1 MRNGRPVSGSQPAA
15 MRSCII
21 ATTSLML
28 FSGPAIFMFIV
39 MSSVRWR
46 LVTRRGGRLA
56 HPPKHLVPDLLPPA
70 LHLRSRLPL
79 PRVLVL
85 HRGVVVVAVSGPEVG
100 LAELGEVV
108 HGWLLARDV
117 VVDGCSVKH
126 FERRCQTSCTSKV

>member
-1 MRNGRPVSGSQPAA
+1 ANLENVVVETAIGFPNRFAVGGHVL
-15 MRSCII
+15 
-21 ATTSLML
+21 SL
-28 FSGPAIFMFIV
+28 
-39 MSSVRWR
+39 VRWR

-70 LHLRSRLPL
+70 LHLRSRLQL

-108 HGWLLARDV
+108 HGWLLAWVWRSMGAIVPHLVGV
-117 VVDGCSVKH
+117 VNH
-126 FERRCQTSCTSKV
+126 

>member
-46 LVTRRGGRLA
+46 LVSTGLRPQERRQIDVERTPHA
-56 HPPKHLVPDLLPPA
+56 ARPRHPAPA
-70 LHLRSRLPL
+70 
-79 PRVLVL
+79 
-85 HRGVVVVAVSGPEVG
+85 
-100 LAELGEVV
+100 VV
-108 HGWLLARDV
+108 HELERARRSAHAAIAPRGLDV
-117 VVDGCSVKH
+117 EHVHEIAVVLD
-126 FERRCQTSCTSKV
+126 EIRRDRADRAEIALVMR